1 MLIFAASASFFSCK
15 SVSKTSKSLPPFIA
29 SFEPTFD
36 MSSCGLP
43 DTGLITGEVSIT
55 KKEAE
60 ESCSAKVLNLFHE
73 YEKNGTIK
81 SLEAGG
87 NRIVEDNGINMD
99 KQGNNSV
106 EDNEGIN
113 RQNDSTVLGKR
124 ALYKEDKEYTTMT
137 ADGERERRAESIR
150 VAENLKKIKEKRIL
164 TKEKRSANAKKY
176 LAAQRQESQ
185 EDGSCHTLQR
195 GHVFSLSKT
204 QPHTSHNGNRWG
216 NLHRA
221 QPIPVPVVPPPVI
234 SHNLHQSIPPPQIWR
249 GVGVLDKNGAVH
261 NGVVSIRNSS
271 AGTSRGSNER
281 NRRSSNS

>member
-1 MLIFAASASFFSCK
+1 VLIFAASASFFSCK

-55 KKEAE
+55 K
-60 ESCSAKVLNLFHE
+60 
-73 YEKNGTIK
+73 IK

-124 ALYKEDKEYTTMT
+124 ALYKEDKEDTTMT